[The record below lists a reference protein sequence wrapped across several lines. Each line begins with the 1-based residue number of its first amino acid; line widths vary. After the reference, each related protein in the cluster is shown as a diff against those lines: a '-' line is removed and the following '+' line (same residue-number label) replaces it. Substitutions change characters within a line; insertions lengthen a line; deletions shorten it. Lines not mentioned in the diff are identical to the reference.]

1 MSSTIPP
8 SRPTRPLLG
17 ALLAGLFA
25 VAPLFAQSAART
37 AEALAQRV
45 EIRRTTWGVPHIKAD
60 DLAAAA
66 FALAYVQLEDYGAR
80 VALGLLRGRG
90 EMGRW
95 FGRDSMASDFA
106 ARPVHAI
113 AVAKYAT
120 LDADTRAIYE
130 GFAAGVNRYIERH
143 PDEFPAGFRPQFTGY
158 DVAARDVQVA
168 NASAANRLLARLDPM
183 RARTGRA
190 AAEPP
195 EPDAASTL
203 AETLDAHTAGV
214 DPIEEGSNAWAFA
227 PSRTRSGRAILVRN
241 PHLAWDAGYYEA
253 HVHVP
258 GVLEFYGD
266 FRIGGP
272 FTVIGGFNRHLGW
285 ATTNNAP
292 DNDEFYALDV
302 DPERADHYLFD
313 GTSVPLERV
322 LVTVPFR
329 NGPGISTETRET
341 WRTPLGPVV
350 HRDGGKIYVLR
361 TAGDGDHRAGQQ
373 FLRMMQATSL
383 EEWKAAMRLRARTT
397 SSFTYADRAGNVFY
411 VWNGLNPVLPHP
423 SGGDSVATPAR
434 RTDEVFTHL
443 IPWDSLPQLLNPKGG
458 YVRNENDAPYH
469 TNLHAILDRARYPA
483 NMPEPSLRLRSQLS
497 LELIHDTRR
506 RTLEE
511 VMALK
516 NSYRM
521 LLADRVKPDL
531 LAAVRGTALTDA
543 QRAAADLL
551 ARWDNTAAP
560 ESRGAVLFAT
570 WWQRYVEGRT
580 ADSMF
585 AAPWDIRDPVRTPR
599 GLRDPARAIEA
610 FAWAVDETARR
621 HGAVDVAWGDVHR
634 VRVGGFDEP
643 VGGCSGAMGCFRV
656 LNFRT
661 EPDGKR
667 AVTGGDGWVIGVEFT
682 DVPRAYSVLAY
693 GQSNKPGHPHNGDQG
708 RMFARGEYKRVAFTE
723 ADIEAQVIRRYRP
736 GLEP

>member
-1 MSSTIPP
+1 MLPP
-8 SRPTRPLLG
+8 TTLHCVHTARALAMLG
-17 ALLAGLFA
+17 ALLVTSLAQGQG
-25 VAPLFAQSAART
+25 VAASRD
-37 AEALAQRV
+37 ALADRV

-60 DLAAAA
+60 DLEAAA

-80 VALGLLRGRG
+80 VAMGLLRGRG
-90 EMGRW
+90 EMGLW
-95 FGRDSMASDFA
+95 FGRDSMAGDFA
-106 ARPVHAI
+106 ARPVYAM
-113 AVAKYAT
+113 AVAKYAS
-120 LDADTRAIYE
+120 LDADTRAVYE

-143 PDEFPAGFRPQFTGY
+143 PDEFPAGFAPRFTGY
-158 DVAARDVQVA
+158 DVAARDVQVG
-168 NASAANRLLARLDPM
+168 NASAANRLLARLEPT
-183 RARTGRA
+183 RARPA
-190 AAEPP
+190 SS
-195 EPDAASTL
+195 DAAPPAPTDVRELS
-203 AETLDAHTAGV
+203 DALIVHTAGV

-227 PSRTRSGRAILVRN
+227 PSRTRSGRAVLVRN

-302 DPERADHYLFD
+302 DPTRVDHYLFD
-313 GTSVPLERV
+313 DTSVPLERV
-322 LVTVPFR
+322 LVTVPYR

-350 HRDGGKIYVLR
+350 HRDGGRIYVLR
-361 TAGDGDHRAGQQ
+361 TAGDGEHRAGQQ

-411 VWNGLNPVLPHP
+411 VWNGLNPMLPHP
-423 SGGDSVATPAR
+423 SGGDTMATPAR
-434 RTDEVFTHL
+434 RTSDVFTQL

-469 TNLHAILDRARYPA
+469 TNLHAVLDRARYPA

-497 LELIHDTRR
+497 LALIDDGRKR
-506 RTLEE
+506 SLEE
-511 VMALK
+511 IMALK

-521 LLADRVKPDL
+521 LLADRVKEDL
-531 LAAVRGTALTDA
+531 LTALRAATLSDA
-543 QRAAADLL
+543 QRVAAEVLR
-551 ARWDNTAAP
+551 RWDNTTAP
-560 ESRGAVLFAT
+560 DSRGAVLFST
-570 WWQRYVEGRT
+570 WWQRYTEGRN

-585 AAPWDIRDPVRTPR
+585 AAPWDMNDPVRTPR
-599 GLRDPARAIEA
+599 GIRDATRAVEA
-610 FAWAVDETARR
+610 FTWAVDETVRR
-621 HGAVDVAWGDVHR
+621 HGAADVAWGTVHR

-643 VGGCSGAMGCFRV
+643 VGGCSGALGCFRV

-682 DVPRAYSVLAY
+682 DVPRAFSVLAY

-708 RMFARGEYKRVAFTE
+708 RLFARGEYKRVAFTE
-723 ADIEAQVIRRYRP
+723 AEIEAQVIRRYRP

>member
-1 MSSTIPP
+1 MS
-8 SRPTRPLLG
+8 RPLL
-17 ALLAGLFA
+17 ALFGGLL
-25 VAPLFAQSAART
+25 VASSLSAQAAPPDP
-37 AEALAQRV
+37 AALAQRV

-66 FALAYVQLEDYGAR
+66 YALAYVQLEDYGAR
-80 VALGLLRGRG
+80 VAMGLLRGRG
-90 EMGRW
+90 EMGLW
-95 FGRDSMASDFA
+95 FGRDSMGSDFA
-106 ARPVHAI
+106 ARPVYAI

-120 LDADTRAIYE
+120 LDADTRAVYE

-143 PDEFPAGFRPQFTGY
+143 PEEFPAGFRPQFTGY

-168 NASAANRLLARLDPM
+168 NPSAANRLLARLDPA
-183 RARTGRA
+183 RARA
-190 AAEPP
+190 ARGGADADAEGALD
-195 EPDAASTL
+195 ENAAHS
-203 AETLDAHTAGV
+203 AGV

-227 PSRTRSGRAILVRN
+227 PGRTRSGRAILVRN

-292 DNDEFYALDV
+292 DNDELYALEV
-302 DPERADHYLFD
+302 DPARADHYLFD

-322 LVTVPFR
+322 LTSVPYR
-329 NGPGISTETRET
+329 NGAGISTETRES

-350 HRDGGKIYVLR
+350 HRDGGRIYVLR

-383 EEWKAAMRLRARTT
+383 DEWKTAMRMRARPT
-397 SSFTYADRAGNVFY
+397 SSFTYADRAGNVLY
-411 VWNGLNPVLPHP
+411 VWNGLNPVLPHA
-423 SGGDSVATPAR
+423 SGGDSVATLAR
-434 RTDEVFTHL
+434 RTGEVFTHL
-443 IPWDSLPQLLNPKGG
+443 IPWDSLPQVLNPKGG

-469 TNLHAILDRARYPA
+469 TNLHQVLDRARYPA
-483 NMPEPSLRLRSQLS
+483 NMPDPSLRLRSQLS

-506 RTLEE
+506 MTLEQ

-531 LAAVRGTALTDA
+531 LTAVRGGALTEA
-543 QRAAADLL
+543 QRAAADVL

-560 ESRGAVLFAT
+560 ESRGAVLFT
-570 WWQRYVEGRT
+570 LWWQRYVEGRN
-580 ADSMF
+580 ADSMY
-585 AAPWDIRDPVRTPR
+585 AVAWDVNDPVRTPR
-599 GLRDPARAIEA
+599 GLGDAARAVEA
-610 FAWAVDETARR
+610 FTWAVDETVRR
-621 HGAVDVAWGDVHR
+621 HGAVDVPWGEVHR

-667 AVTGGDGWVIGVEFT
+667 VVTGGDGWVIGVEFT
-682 DVPRAYSVLAY
+682 DVPRAFSVLAY

-708 RMFARGEYKRVAFTE
+708 QMFARGEYKRVAFTE